1 MELPTTS
8 NLDLLTEF
16 QEVFN
21 THVRPVAESELDC
34 MDNDHA
40 LDYDRLRDKLIPA
53 SIIIDTYLYLSAH
66 LSEMAAGQII
76 DAQASGDIGKLIDTC
91 DIHDPYW
98 KAARSLALALK
109 VFAQDQAKGN
119 P

>member
-1 MELPTTS
+1 MEIPTTS

-21 THVRPVAESELDC
+21 THIRPVAEEELAH
-34 MDNDHA
+34 MDSKHA
-40 LDYDRLRDKLIPA
+40 LEYERLREKLIPA
-53 SIIIDTYLYLSAH
+53 SIIVDTFLYLSMH
-66 LSEMAAGQII
+66 LSEMASDQII
-76 DAQASGDIGKLIDTC
+76 EAQALGDIGKLIDTC

-98 KAARSLALALK
+98 KAARSLSLALK
-109 VFAQDQAKGN
+109 VFAQEPERGN